1 MVNDEKKNKQK
12 KIKNK
17 ARKRK
22 RIKNW
27 ISFAM
32 QFIHENNSTI

>member
-1 MVNDEKKNKQK
+1 VPRESIFGFWDELSYNFYK
-12 KIKNK
+12 
-17 ARKRK
+17 
-22 RIKNW
+22 W